1 MLKTVAVIFSAI
13 FLTVMSCFSVNAED
27 EEYIDVSAKS
37 AILLCDNNDSVIFE
51 KNSSE
56 KLSMASTTKIMTTLL
71 ALEYAKKDNKTVTF
85 TQDMIAEGSSMYL
98 KVGDKVKLSDL
109 AVGMMMVSGNDSA
122 NAVAL
127 TLGKTKEK
135 FADMMNAKA
144 EVIGMNDT
152 HFVTPSGL
160 DDEQH
165 YSTAKD
171 MAKLMQYAM
180 KNKDFA
186 SLTAQKSM
194 KVNFISPSDTINMY
208 YNHNKLLSM
217 YEYCNGGKTGFTK
230 KSGRCLVSSA
240 QKDGVKLIAVTLN
253 APDDWNDHIRMYD
266 YGFSKLQR
274 VSGIDE
280 DFRFSADVVG
290 GNQSTVELKPSE
302 SMSYVTENGEELN
315 ITRKLILDRFLYAP
329 LDKGETVGS
338 VQYYSGNKKIEE
350 IPLVTTSEVVYKQ
363 VRKSVWKSIE
373 DFFRNLF
380 R

>member
-13 FLTVMSCFSVNAED
+13 FLTVMSCFSVNAEN

-51 KNSSE
+51 KNSTE

-180 KNKDFA
+180 QNKDFA

-194 KVNFISPSDTINMY
+194 KVNFISPSDTVNVY

-253 APDDWNDHIRMYD
+253 APDDWNDHIRMYN
-266 YGFSKLQR
+266 YGFSKLQK

-363 VRKSVWKSIE
+363 VRKSVWESIA

>member
-13 FLTVMSCFSVNAED
+13 FLTVMSCFSVGADN

-51 KNSSE
+51 KNSTE

-194 KVNFISPSDTINMY
+194 KVNFISPSDTVNVY

-253 APDDWNDHIRMYD
+253 APDDWNDHIRMYN
-266 YGFSKLQR
+266 YGFSKLQK

-363 VRKSVWKSIE
+363 VRKSVWESIE